1 MDVVHRDLSPDN
13 VMLRDG
19 DIDEAVLIDFG
30 IAKSSEMAESTLHG
44 QLAGKFKYISPEQL
58 GHFGGEIGP
67 RTDIYGLGLLMAAA
81 LRGEPIDMG
90 SSVVEAVDARR
101 GIPDLTDIDMALRP
115 LLAHMLEPNP
125 ADRPATM
132 SDITRLLDHPEQ
144 IPEKYGRAEGIIPPG
159 NEVSAQPQSFVTST
173 GLQSPPGGARSIV
186 PVTGI
191 GDTSQSP
198 FGANTGATT
207 GLNLS
212 QPGQTMAGARTAEKK
227 SGGAGGIVRWLILL
241 GMLGAGGYYVSQNP
255 ELIFPPEEVAGDPLP
270 DEAAQTPDGPMTR
283 GAFLAS
289 YHEDGCGFAER
300 LSAGPQAGTIATYSD
315 DAAVFDGMMTEYE
328 ALFDAAPAMQSFTLD
343 PTQCPV
349 ADLAQILAGIPGSA
363 PILTLDSN
371 VMESGGSIV
380 GRLSD
385 RRGRPVW
392 LALVTTQGGVYN
404 LTDRLTE
411 QADGS
416 ATFSFALN
424 APAGSDAQPQVLVAL
439 AADAPLIAA
448 ATTVDGASAA
458 SVMPLLEAEILGRDG
473 EAGMTLGYFDL
484 KP

>member
-1 MDVVHRDLSPDN
+1 
-13 VMLRDG
+13 
-19 DIDEAVLIDFG
+19 
-30 IAKSSEMAESTLHG
+30 
-44 QLAGKFKYISPEQL
+44 
-58 GHFGGEIGP
+58 
-67 RTDIYGLGLLMAAA
+67 MAAA

-101 GIPDLTDIDMALRP
+101 GIPDVSDIDAALRP
-115 LLAHMLEPNP
+115 LIAHMLEPNP
-125 ADRPATM
+125 ADRPASMT
-132 SDITRLLDHPEQ
+132 DVINLLDSPDM

-159 NEVSAQPQSFVTST
+159 QQPEPQSFVTST
-173 GLQSPPGGARSIV
+173 GLQSPPGSQQQ
-186 PVTGI
+186 TGI
-191 GDTSQSP
+191 GQQSLVPNNGIGDASP
-198 FGANTGATT
+198 FGATT
-207 GLNLS
+207 GLSGQMTQSGGSL
-212 QPGQTMAGARTAEKK
+212 GQTMTPRPPQK
-227 SGGAGGIVRWLILL
+227 SGGGMAGAVRWLILL
-241 GMLGAGGYYVSQNP
+241 GMLGGAGYYLSQNP
-255 ELIFPPEEVAGDPLP
+255 ELIFPAEEVVDGDPLP
-270 DEAAQTPDGPMTR
+270 DDAADTPNGPLTR
-283 GAFLAS
+283 GSFLAG
-289 YHEDGCGFAER
+289 YHEGECGFAER
-300 LSAGPQAGTIATYSD
+300 IAAGPQAGTIATYSQD
-315 DAAVFDGMMTEYE
+315 PTVFDGMLTEYE
-328 ALFDAAPAMQSFTLD
+328 ALFDTAPAVQSYTLAD
-343 PTQCPV
+343 VQCPA
-349 ADLAQILAGIPGSA
+349 ADLAKILAKRPGTA

-424 APAGSDAQPQVLVAL
+424 APAGSDAQPQLLVAV

-448 ATTVDGASAA
+448 AVTTDGASAL

-473 EAGMTLGYFDL
+473 EAGMTMGYFDL